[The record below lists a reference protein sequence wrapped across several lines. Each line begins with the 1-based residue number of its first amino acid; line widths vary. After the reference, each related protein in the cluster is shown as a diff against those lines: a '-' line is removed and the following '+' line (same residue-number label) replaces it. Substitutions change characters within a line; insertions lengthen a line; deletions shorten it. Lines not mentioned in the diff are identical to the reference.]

1 MMLAIT
7 VFETIL
13 SPLSNICTYLLC
25 MKYGR
30 DETFR
35 KKMNLLIDSNVA
47 SYFIVCIK
55 GEIQMTMRVK
65 EVADLVGISVRTLH
79 HYDEIGLLTPDETTE
94 SGYRLYSNENLE
106 TLQQILF
113 FKELGFPLKK
123 IKEIIMS
130 PSFDRKEALQLHK
143 KMLLEKRARLDK
155 VIATIDKTIQHTK
168 GEIEMTN
175 KEKFEGFDFSHNPY
189 EEEARERWGDAAVD
203 KANEYAKG
211 MSKEKQEEFN
221 AIYRNLAALRH
232 GAPDSKEAQ
241 EAIKVWYDYLQNFS
255 HYSLDAFK
263 GLGQMYV
270 ADERFTKNI
279 DKFGEGLAQFMCDA
293 MEIYA
298 DRNK

>member
-1 MMLAIT
+1 
-7 VFETIL
+7 
-13 SPLSNICTYLLC
+13 
-25 MKYGR
+25 
-30 DETFR
+30 
-35 KKMNLLIDSNVA
+35 
-47 SYFIVCIK
+47 
-55 GEIQMTMRVK
+55 MTMRVK

-130 PSFDRKEALQLHK
+130 PSFDREEALQLHK
-143 KMLLEKRARLDK
+143 KMLLEKRARLD
-155 VIATIDKTIQHTK
+155 
-168 GEIEMTN
+168 
-175 KEKFEGFDFSHNPY
+175 FSHNPY
-189 EEEARERWGDAAVD
+189 EEEAREKWGDAAVD

-211 MSKEKQEEFN
+211 MSKENQEEFN
-221 AIYRNLAALRH
+221 AIYRNLATLRH
-232 GAPDSKEAQ
+232 DAPDSKEAQ
-241 EAIKVWYDYLQNFS
+241 AAIKVWYDYLQNFS

-298 DRNK
+298 DRNKK

>member
-1 MMLAIT
+1 MA
-7 VFETIL
+7 
-13 SPLSNICTYLLC
+13 
-25 MKYGR
+25 
-30 DETFR
+30 
-35 KKMNLLIDSNVA
+35 
-47 SYFIVCIK
+47 
-55 GEIQMTMRVK
+55 MRVK

-113 FKELGFPLKK
+113 FK
-123 IKEIIMS
+123 
-130 PSFDRKEALQLHK
+130 
-143 KMLLEKRARLDK
+143 
-155 VIATIDKTIQHTK
+155 TIQHTK

-189 EEEARERWGDAAVD
+189 EEEARERWGDTAVD
-203 KANEYAKG
+203 KANEYSKG

-221 AIYRNLAALRH
+221 DIYRNLAALRH
-232 GAPDSKEAQ
+232 GSPDSKEAQ
-241 EAIKVWYDYLQNFS
+241 SAIKVWYDYLQNFG

-270 ADERFTKNI
+270 ADERCTKNI

-293 MEIYA
+293 MEVYA
-298 DRNK
+298 DRKK

>member
-1 MMLAIT
+1 
-7 VFETIL
+7 
-13 SPLSNICTYLLC
+13 
-25 MKYGR
+25 
-30 DETFR
+30 
-35 KKMNLLIDSNVA
+35 
-47 SYFIVCIK
+47 
-55 GEIQMTMRVK
+55 MTMRVK

-79 HYDEIGLLTPDETTE
+79 HYDEIGLLIPDEMTD

-130 PSFDRKEALQLHK
+130 PSFDREEALTLHR

-189 EEEARERWGDAAVD
+189 EEEARARWGDEAVD
-203 KANEYAKG
+203 KANKAAAG
-211 MSKEKQEEFN
+211 MTKEKQEEFN
-221 AIYRNLAALRH
+221 NIYRKLAMLRH
-232 GAPDSKEAQ
+232 GVPHSKEAQ
-241 EAIKVWYDYLQNFS
+241 YAIQVWYEYLQNFGQ
-255 HYSLDAFK
+255 YSLESFK

-270 ADERFTKNI
+270 DDERFTKNI
-279 DKFGEGLAQFMCDA
+279 DQFGEGLARFMCDA
-293 MEIYA
+293 MAVYA
-298 DRNK
+298 DNRKK